1 MGLPYYP
8 VSLPELWLSKHRNL
22 TDMDRETHI
31 LVLAFSKEEKQPLD
45 GKLSLIPM
53 FYVFKLRLVTFSFII
68 MTELKLRVR

>member
-1 MGLPYYP
+1 
-8 VSLPELWLSKHRNL
+8 
-22 TDMDRETHI
+22 MDRETHI

-53 FYVFKLRLVTFSFII
+53 FYVFKLRLITFSFII